1 MFKGIARRIIVLAGL
16 IAMGGCAANGTQPPA
31 NALLSAADASAMI
44 RIEVRAVEPPAAIDE
59 TELAAT
65 MASSNPR

>member
-1 MFKGIARRIIVLAGL
+1 
-16 IAMGGCAANGTQPPA
+16 MGGCAANGTQPPA